1 MTKANIRQAIIQEMG
16 RRGMSTNVLA
26 TLVTGKVHRSHVYDF
41 IGGRKE
47 LTTEK
52 ANHLLG
58 ALGLQIVADGAH
70 EQLLVAFRLYCRIPF
85 GKLHRG
91 NPEIIELARLMGRTP
106 SSVGMKAC
114 NFASLDP
121 VQRARKIA
129 GLGNVSRDDRLLWDA
144 FQKNAEATAAEAEA
158 AYARLIGKEPAPAEA
173 EISVEAEFTFPT
185 GPTEITRTVRARRV
199 QGFFRAAV
207 LTSYESRCAIS
218 GIAIPELLNASHII
232 PWQKDMKRR
241 ADPSNGIAL
250 NTLYDRAFDRGLI
263 TFDESLR
270 LVLSDRLKT
279 RKKNQEMPSLLKQSF
294 HDLEGTALRLPKR
307 FTPDPAAMA
316 WHRNNIFRR

>member
-1 MTKANIRQAIIQEMG
+1 MIIRPGAGHNWEPGLFGRLRRSPPILHAGTLRAMILIMAI
-16 RRGMSTNVLA
+16 
-26 TLVTGKVHRSHVYDF
+26 
-41 IGGRKE
+41 RKDW
-47 LTTEK
+47 T
-52 ANHLLG
+52 
-58 ALGLQIVADGAH
+58 H
-70 EQLLVAFRLYCRIPF
+70 EQLLVAFRLYCRTPF
-85 GKLHRG
+85 GRLHRG

-121 VQRARKIA
+121 VQRARKIV

-144 FQKNAEATAAEAEA
+144 FQENAEATAAEAEA
-158 AYARLIGKEPAPAEA
+158 AFVRLTGMEPAPAEA
-173 EISVEAEFTFPT
+173 EVADEGEFAAPT
-185 GPTEITRTVRARRV
+185 GPTEVTRTVRARRV

-218 GIAIPELLNASHII
+218 GMAVPQLLNASHII
-232 PWQKDMKRR
+232 PWQKDTKRR
-241 ADPSNGIAL
+241 ADPCNGIAL

-270 LVLSDRLKT
+270 MVLSDRLKG
-279 RKKNQEMPSLLKQSF
+279 RKKNQEIPPLLKQSF

-307 FTPDPAAMA
+307 FVPDPTAIAY
-316 WHRNNIFRR
+316 HREVVFR